1 MLRFPPVASTNWLS
15 NSKLRFWWSVKQTP
29 PGRNHLHRYN
39 TSRKYSV
46 KNLSK
51 CFLFQLSTRM
61 RSQSPDRHL
70 SHSAIRACLSIQ
82 LGLWTKHIEVIEVAE
97 SCAASKEGHSRLQ
110 VWAKAFGFM
119 CQKLR
124 QKFTAIKKAQMW
136 TPSCYLED
144 TQSQGD
150 KPIYIYI
157 IIYIYNYIYI
167 YNCKYTC
174 IQVVW
179 YY

>member
-1 MLRFPPVASTNWLS
+1 
-15 NSKLRFWWSVKQTP
+15 
-29 PGRNHLHRYN
+29 
-39 TSRKYSV
+39 
-46 KNLSK
+46 
-51 CFLFQLSTRM
+51 M

-124 QKFTAIKKAQMW
+124 QKFTAIKKA
-136 TPSCYLED
+136 TDVD
-144 TQSQGD
+144 TQLLFGRHPVPRRQA
-150 KPIYIYI
+150 Y
-157 IIYIYNYIYI
+157 IYIYNYIYLQLYLYI
-167 YNCKYTC
+167 YIIVNTHVFRWCGIISWPGVTALQTKPIACQPT
-174 IQVVW
+174 ISQTSLLGRRPAVRRKPLNPGAGHGARVLAGGLQW
-179 YY
+179 